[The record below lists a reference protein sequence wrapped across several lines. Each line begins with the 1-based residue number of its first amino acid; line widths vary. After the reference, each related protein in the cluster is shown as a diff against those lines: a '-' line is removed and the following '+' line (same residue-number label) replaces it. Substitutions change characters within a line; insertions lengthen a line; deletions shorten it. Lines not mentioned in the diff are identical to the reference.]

1 MSVCVWVVYHL
12 VELLQKRNHPK
23 IKTSAVFCR
32 IYLQNICLSIITLM
46 FEFDNSVIFKY
57 TIQAH
62 SFKVSVWCTWAN
74 PLLDQVSRACA
85 ELCPLRL
92 RKTERYD
99 LWCFL
104 NNTWQDSCT
113 GFWGFRTETNLK
125 THSTYTTIMSWWL
138 KASFGQ
144 KWQRNQQPSLWKIY
158 FVNNPQA
165 HYYA

>member
-1 MSVCVWVVYHL
+1 MSVCVWVVYNL
-12 VELLQKRNHPK
+12 VEFLQKRNHSK
-23 IKTSAVFCR
+23 IKKSAVFCR

-62 SFKVSVWCTWAN
+62 SFKVSVWCTWAI